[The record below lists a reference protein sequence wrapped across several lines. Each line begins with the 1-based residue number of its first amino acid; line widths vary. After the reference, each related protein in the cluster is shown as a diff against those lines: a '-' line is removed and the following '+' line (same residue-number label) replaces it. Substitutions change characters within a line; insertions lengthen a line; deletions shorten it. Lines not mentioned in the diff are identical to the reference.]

1 MQLES
6 TICDLCGYHERL
18 GNSPRCTTCRR
29 LIKQGAN
36 SNSNAKRHKRIKSA
50 VAVLAIRES
59 LELGK
64 QLYSDQPAIYAC
76 HYTEI
81 PLNTASQSYR
91 QGNYASFDHVIPKNP
106 ARLVLCSQI
115 INGIKGSKTDV
126 KFRQYVCEKL
136 DVNAKRSI
144 RNLSLVETSAFL
156 AALKV
161 VMLRDESQIAEAR
174 RTLSQLSA
182 IIHFEPKPAAPP
194 GECASSQLCAAS

>member
-18 GNSPRCTTCRR
+18 GSSPRCATCRR

-36 SNSNAKRHKRIKSA
+36 SKANIKRHRRNKTN
-50 VAVLAIRES
+50 VAIAAIRES

-64 QLYSDQPAIYAC
+64 QLYSDQPAVYAC

-81 PLNTASQSYR
+81 PLNIHSQSNR

-115 INGIKGSKTDV
+115 INGIKGSKTEV
-126 KFRQYVCEKL
+126 KFRKYVCENL
-136 DVNAKRSI
+136 DVNVKRRI
-144 RNLSLVETSAFL
+144 RNLSLVETRAFL
-156 AALKV
+156 AALKT
-161 VMLRDESQIAEAR
+161 VMLRDESQMAEAR
-174 RTLSQLSA
+174 RTLAKLSA
-182 IIHFEPKPAAPP
+182 IIHFEPESAARPGDCPA
-194 GECASSQLCAAS
+194 SQLCAAS